1 MEEIRKEKHANFFN
15 LKTHEEQAD
24 QTGISQ
30 RKKSNEHRNFAQ
42 IISKVT
48 DVKWPKGTV
57 AIVVDSIMSGRKE
70 ELLKTDKH
78 NVKVR
83 LFRGGTIEDMKDNIK
98 PILKRKQD
106 YIILY
111 VGTMNQQIQRPV
123 IYWTNPY
130 N

>member
-83 LFRGGTIEDMKDNIK
+83 FFRGGTIEDMKDNIK
-98 PILKRKQD
+98 PILKRKPD

-123 IYWTNPY
+123 IYWTNSY